1 MGQSKRASMIR
12 GKSIRVTLV
21 DANGRA
27 VIGEDSVVATKGFLT
42 LTYTTNSEEG
52 EGINVTNANG
62 DTCVSEAAKP
72 TFTGFGVEAEFCDV
86 DFAMFTILTGQEIVL
101 DSSGK
106 AIGITES
113 TDVSIAD
120 VTFAL
125 ETWTGADTKGAA
137 ASAGSQGQFGY
148 VLTPFLT
155 GGLIS
160 DITVENAAITFTVT
174 GMTTKNGNAWGKGP
188 HAVELVAGK
197 AAPLRVG
204 LKANDHRRIMITEVA
219 PPAQYAGAT
228 PLLDPSDPAVTSVT
242 ATKTG
247 LSVVFAPVPTGTD
260 PMFYDLGDG
269 TWDYSET
276 GAYTHVY
283 KAAGS
288 YDVIARRGTSTVT
301 TKVVVTGP

>member
-1 MGQSKRASMIR
+1 MGKSKRASLIR
-12 GKSIRVTLV
+12 GKRMRVTLV

-27 VIGEDSVVATKGFLT
+27 VVGEDSVVTTKGFLT

-62 DTCVSEAAKP
+62 DTCVSESAKP

-101 DSSGK
+101 DSTGK

-120 VTFAL
+120 VNFAL

-160 DITVENAAITFTVT
+160 DITIENAAVTFTVT
-174 GMTTKNGNAWGKGP
+174 GMTTKNGNGWGKGP

-204 LKANDHRRIMITEVA
+204 LKANDHRRIMIVEVA
-219 PPAQYAGAT
+219 PPEQYAGAT
-228 PLLDPSDPAVTSVT
+228 PLLDPADPALT
-242 ATKTG
+242 AITPTKTG
-247 LSVVFAPVPTGTD
+247 LSVSFAPVPTGTD
-260 PMFYDLGDG
+260 PVFYDLGDG
-269 TWDYSET
+269 TWDYSPT

-283 KAAGS
+283 ASAGT
-288 YDVIARRGTSTVT
+288 YDVIARRGTSSVT
-301 TKVVVTGP
+301 TKVVVTEP